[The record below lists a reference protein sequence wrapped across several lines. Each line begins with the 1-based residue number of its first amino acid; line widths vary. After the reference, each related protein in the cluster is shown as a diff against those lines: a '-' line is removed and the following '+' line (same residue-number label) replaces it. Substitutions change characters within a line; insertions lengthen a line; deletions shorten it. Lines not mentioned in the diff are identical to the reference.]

1 MRFGI
6 DLGTTR
12 TLVAA
17 CDRGN
22 YPVLSFEGPD
32 GDAVDHVPTLSAACA
47 GRLVHGWDAFAA
59 AQEGAPHLRS
69 WKRLLGRHGPDHRV
83 RIGAVEVSLFEL
95 MTGFLTA
102 LRERILEVS
111 PNDARE
117 RGAALGAVVSVPAN
131 AHSGQRWATLEAY
144 RRAGFEV
151 TRLVNEPSAAGIEFA
166 HRHASSI
173 TSRREHVAVYDL
185 GGGTFDAALVRLAE
199 DGYEVV
205 STAGVQELG
214 GDDFDRALAVL
225 ALERLGLDGTRVP
238 DSSWPALLA
247 ECRAAKE
254 SIGASTRRVTLGLE
268 ALGESA
274 PSEPIV
280 LQVADYYERVRPLVE
295 RSLEALGEV
304 LSAEST
310 GALDLENAATE
321 AGLAG
326 VYVVGGASALP
337 LVARHLRERF
347 GRRVHRSPHPAGA
360 IAIGLAI
367 AADTER
373 ATELGERLTRH
384 LGVFRESDAGRTKIF
399 DRIFESG
406 TPMPRVG
413 EGPLVAVRTYRAA
426 HTVGQLR
433 FIECAALGRE
443 DEPTGDITPH
453 ATVHYPYERGLRGGD
468 VGLPP
473 ITRLGELG
481 PRIEERYEVD
491 AAGVVTVTISD
502 LEDGYRQVYTL

>member
-1 MRFGI
+1 MRLGI

-22 YPVLSFEGPD
+22 YPVLSFETPD
-32 GDAVDHVPTLSAACA
+32 GDTVDHVPTQSAVRD
-47 GRLVHGWDAFAA
+47 GRLVHGWDAVAA
-59 AQEGAPHLRS
+59 AHDGLPHLRS
-69 WKRLLGRHGPDHRV
+69 WKRLLGRHGPEHRV
-83 RIGAVEVSLFEL
+83 TLGTLEVSLFEL
-95 MTGFLTA
+95 MTGFLTS
-102 LRERILEVS
+102 LREGLEGAM
-111 PNDARE
+111 PPEARS
-117 RGAALGAVVSVPAN
+117 GKAAFEAVVSVPAN

-151 TRLVNEPSAAGIEFA
+151 VRLVNEPSAAGIEFA

-185 GGGTFDAALVRLAE
+185 GGGTFDAALVRLSE
-199 DGYEVV
+199 GEHDVV
-205 STAGVQELG
+205 ATSGVQELG
-214 GDDFDRALAVL
+214 GDDFDRALALL
-225 ALERLGLDGTRVP
+225 ALERVGVDDASLGEDWAG
-238 DSSWPALLA
+238 LLA

-254 SIGASTRRVTLGLE
+254 SIGASTKRITLGLE
-268 ALGESA
+268 ALGERM
-274 PSEPIV
+274 PTEPVV
-280 LQVADYYERVRPLVE
+280 LQVADFFERVRPLVD

-310 GALDLENAATE
+310 SALDLENAAAE

-337 LVARHLRERF
+337 LVARHLRKRF

-367 AADTER
+367 AADEAR
-373 ATELGERLTRH
+373 SAALGERLTRH
-384 LGVFRESDAGRTKIF
+384 LGVFRESDAGRTKVF

-413 EGPLVAVRTYRAA
+413 DQPLAAVRTYRAA

-433 FIECAALGRE
+433 FVECAALSG
-443 DEPTGDITPH
+443 DGEPVGDITPH
-453 ATVHYPYERGLRGGD
+453 GTVHFPYDRVLRGADLAGQ
-468 VGLPP
+468 V
-473 ITRLGELG
+473 IARLSSLG
-481 PRIEERYEVD
+481 PRVEERYEVD

-502 LEDGYRQVYTL
+502 LEDGYQQAYTLA